1 MGVLRLSLV
10 EVEVLEWASDCNAA
24 AGNDRKHWLG
34 EMLFT
39 YKMEEK
45 LLLINFFLPDLCIE
59 GNKKQHNYVPGKHAE
74 T

>member
-10 EVEVLEWASDCNAA
+10 EVEVLKWAPDCNAA

-34 EMLFT
+34 EMLFI

-45 LLLINFFLPDLCIE
+45 LLLINF
-59 GNKKQHNYVPGKHAE
+59 
-74 T
+74 